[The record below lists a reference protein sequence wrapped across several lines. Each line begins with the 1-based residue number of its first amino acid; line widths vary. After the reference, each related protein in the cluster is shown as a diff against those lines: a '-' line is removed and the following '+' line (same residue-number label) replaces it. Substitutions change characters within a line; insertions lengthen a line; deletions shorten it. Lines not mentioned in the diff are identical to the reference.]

1 VAIVHVRLTCFALMV
16 LLVGC
21 GGSDDPTGPS
31 ATAVWQSVSP
41 PFSLA
46 RNDRVRILFRVNAA
60 EWSGAAPPD
69 MLSVLKGSGQYDGN
83 NSTGSGF
90 RVELQDGARVL
101 GTATETDPCPL
112 FNFVASAPAN
122 CTETVADFA
131 SIQSGSID
139 GRVEFTYRGTSA
151 NVTGPFDLILIRR
164 SDNRVIQTG
173 VTVTGH
179 EILR

>member
-1 VAIVHVRLTCFALMV
+1 
-16 LLVGC
+16 
-21 GGSDDPTGPS
+21 
-31 ATAVWQSVSP
+31 VWQSVSP

-46 RNDRVRILFRVNAA
+46 RNDRMRILFRVNAA
-60 EWSGAAPPD
+60 EWSGATAPD

-83 NSTGSGF
+83 NSSGSGF

-122 CTETVADFA
+122 CTEAVADFA

-164 SDNRVIQTG
+164 SDNRVMQTG